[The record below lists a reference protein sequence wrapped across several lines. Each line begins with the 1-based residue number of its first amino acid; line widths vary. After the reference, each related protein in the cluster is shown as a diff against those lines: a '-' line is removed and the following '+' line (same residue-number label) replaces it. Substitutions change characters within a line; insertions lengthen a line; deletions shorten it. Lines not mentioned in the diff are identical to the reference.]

1 MDLLTTI
8 RSQTARILVYYLW
21 AHVPLVIACCL
32 LAGTDLLVPV
42 VLSATLAIAA
52 TAAQFLMQPAAA
64 RLVISAAL
72 MLMVAV
78 LVYSLSGHAW
88 QIDMHMYFFASLA
101 MLTPFCDW
109 RAIVAGTLVV
119 ALHHLVLNFAVP
131 MAVFPAGG
139 DLLRV
144 IFHAGIVLIE
154 AGTLIWLSQQLVKS
168 FLQSAEALTKVE
180 AANLEVQSLA
190 KRDSE
195 RRAHAEADRQ
205 KVLQNLAVD
214 FEQAV
219 GSVVRNVA
227 QSTASLNHSAADM
240 REAVHQTAGESDS
253 AAHIAANTTGHAQT
267 IAAAAQEL
275 SASVDEI
282 SRQVSQ
288 ATAISDRAVGEATK
302 TNGAVADLSAAALRI
317 GDVVKLISDIA
328 GQTNLLALN
337 ATIEAARAGEAG
349 KGFAVVAGEVKN
361 LASQTARATEEI
373 SAQINAIQSATRDSV
388 TAISAIEATIR
399 EISSVS
405 GSISEAVSQQSAATQ
420 EIART
425 AQQVSSQTEQSAHSI
440 SIVQQRAN
448 ETGGTADQVIT
459 ALSSLDGQF
468 SILQQQVDRFLK
480 TVRAA

>member
-1 MDLLTTI
+1 MDLLTSI
-8 RSQTARILVYYLW
+8 RSHTARVLVYYLW
-21 AHVPLVIACCL
+21 AHLPLVIASCW
-32 LAGTDLLVPV
+32 LAQADFVLPV
-42 VLSATLAIAA
+42 VMTGVIAAVA
-52 TAAQFLMQPAAA
+52 TAALRLMNPAAA
-64 RLVISAAL
+64 RLVISASL
-72 MLMVAV
+72 MLVVAV
-78 LVYSLSGHAW
+78 LVYTLAGHVW
-88 QIDMHMYFFASLA
+88 QIDMHMYFFAALA

-109 RAIVAGTLVV
+109 KAIIVGTLVV
-119 ALHHLVLNFAVP
+119 ALHHLVLNFLLP

-144 IFHAGIVLIE
+144 IFHAVIVLIE

-168 FLQSAEALTKVE
+168 FMQSSQAISEVE
-180 AANLEVQSLA
+180 TAHREVQALA
-190 KRDSE
+190 DRDKE
-195 RRAHAEADRQ
+195 RRAQAETDRQ
-205 KVLQNLAVD
+205 KVLQSLAVD

-227 QSTASLNHSAADM
+227 QSSATLNRSAAGM
-240 REAVHQTAGESDS
+240 RDAVQQTAGESDS
-253 AAHIAANTTGHAQT
+253 AAHIAADTTGHAQT

-282 SRQVSQ
+282 SRQVNQ
-288 ATAISDRAVGEATK
+288 AAAISDRAVGEATK
-302 TNGAVADLSAAALRI
+302 TNGAVADLSAAAMRI

-361 LASQTARATEEI
+361 LASQTARATEDI
-373 SAQINAIQSATRDSV
+373 SAQIAAIQAATRDSV
-388 TAISAIEATIR
+388 EAISAIEATIR

-405 GSISEAVSQQSAATQ
+405 STISEAVSQQSAATQ

-425 AQQVSSQTEQSAHSI
+425 AQQVSTQTEQSAHSI

-448 ETGGTADQVIT
+448 ETGGTADQVIN
-459 ALSSLDGQF
+459 ALSSLDSQF
-468 SILQQQVDRFLK
+468 AILQQQVDGFLK

>member
-1 MDLLTTI
+1 MDLLTSI
-8 RSQTARILVYYLW
+8 RSQTARLLVYYLW
-21 AHVPLVIACCL
+21 AHVPLVIAACW
-32 LAGTDLLVPV
+32 LAGTDLILPGI
-42 VLSATLAIAA
+42 LSAALAGAA
-52 TAAQFLMQPAAA
+52 LAAQLVMNPAAA
-64 RLVISAAL
+64 RLIISAAL

-78 LVYSLSGHAW
+78 LVYSLSGHEW
-88 QIDMHMYFFASLA
+88 QIDLHMYFFAALA

-109 RAIVAGTLVV
+109 RAIITGTLVV
-119 ALHHLVLNFAVP
+119 ALHHLILNFALP
-131 MAVFPAGG
+131 LAVFPAGG

-144 IFHAGIVLIE
+144 ILHAVIVLIE

-180 AANLEVQSLA
+180 AANREVQTLA
-190 KRDSE
+190 LRDSE
-195 RRAHAEADRQ
+195 RRAQAEAERQ
-205 KVLQNLAVD
+205 KVLQTLAVD

-227 QSTASLNHSAADM
+227 QSSSILNRSAAGM
-240 REAVHQTAGESDS
+240 RDAVQQTAGESDS

-288 ATAISDRAVGEATK
+288 AAAISDRAVGEATK

-361 LASQTARATEEI
+361 LASQTARATEDI

-459 ALSSLDGQF
+459 ALSSLDSQF